1 MRATVVAPIAR
12 DPRYINLTPRRRAHA
27 VPRVVVW
34 RSSGRIA
41 TDLQTPASFCA
52 GCIIEVVA
60 TVYGVTIG
68 QHTFSY
74 NRARTRTP
82 LHTRHRALTRAPFQ
96 RWHKFTSNERQ
107 SHSVHE
113 CATGCASPYDVR
125 SRVRALRTRAHWR
138 YGTDAVQVA
147 CWRPTAGPKRDVPT
161 LDVCSL
167 KIAVRVT
174 LSRFTASLWIAVQER
189 PL

>member
-1 MRATVVAPIAR
+1 VLQVEGKE
-12 DPRYINLTPRRRAHA
+12 AH
-27 VPRVVVW
+27 VGVLEGHLCVCVCVRVCVCVCVCV
-34 RSSGRIA
+34 RVCVCVCVCVC
-41 TDLQTPASFCA
+41 LFVCVCVCVCA
-52 GCIIEVVA
+52 CVCV
-60 TVYGVTIG
+60 GV
-68 QHTFSY
+68 
-74 NRARTRTP
+74 R
-82 LHTRHRALTRAPFQ
+82 
-96 RWHKFTSNERQ
+96 
-107 SHSVHE
+107 VCE
-113 CATGCASPYDVR
+113 CVCVCVCVCVR

>member
-1 MRATVVAPIAR
+1 VRFRGHFTRWPSVPFLFSLAFGLCAR
-12 DPRYINLTPRRRAHA
+12 
-27 VPRVVVW
+27 
-34 RSSGRIA
+34 S
-41 TDLQTPASFCA
+41 CA
-52 GCIIEVVA
+52 FTNSC
-60 TVYGVTIG
+60 VYL
-68 QHTFSY
+68 Y
-74 NRARTRTP
+74 A
-82 LHTRHRALTRAPFQ
+82 
-96 RWHKFTSNERQ
+96 
-107 SHSVHE
+107 
-113 CATGCASPYDVR
+113 
-125 SRVRALRTRAHWR
+125 RTRAHWR